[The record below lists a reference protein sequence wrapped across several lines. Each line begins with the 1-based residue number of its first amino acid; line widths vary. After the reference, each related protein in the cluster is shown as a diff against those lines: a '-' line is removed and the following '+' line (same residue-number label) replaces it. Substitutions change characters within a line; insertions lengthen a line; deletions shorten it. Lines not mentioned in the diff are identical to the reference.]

1 MMQRLVLQRALRV
14 WVQRPC
20 PHTGAHRR
28 GFHASARRN
37 SEIVGA
43 AAKQVPGEAER
54 MQPGAAP
61 TSPQRQQRI
70 TIADI
75 LERRR
80 KAGKLVAL
88 TAAASDSDMFKVSP
102 AGDKPLA
109 RRWDHM
115 LSPESA
121 SREPCKLKQ
130 AARLLKKPGL
140 ISLGGG
146 LPCPDNFPIESI
158 SMRIPTA
165 AGGFSE
171 AETRAAGQDVR
182 VGKYDVR
189 DTAADPDGGAVYD
202 LSIALNYGQATGSAQ
217 MLRFVTEHTELVCAP
232 PYADW
237 RSCLTVGSTGA
248 LEQALRIFCD
258 GRGRSDSVLTEE
270 FSFSTAVE
278 TALPLGVG
286 VFGVPIDAEG
296 LLPDA
301 IDDILGGWDPA
312 RRGGRRKPHVLY
324 TVPSGQNPTGATQG
338 EARRRA
344 IYDVCR
350 RHDVFI
356 LEDEPYYF
364 LQMPPYQRDRAAA
377 ADATP
382 ETTEQF
388 LDGLIPTLLSMDVD
402 GRVLRMDSFSKV
414 AVPGSRLG
422 WVTGPEQIIERY
434 IRHGET
440 CNQGPSGI
448 SQVLL
453 HKLLDESWGHEG
465 YLRWLMRLRGE
476 YTRRRDVMMTACED
490 SLPRE
495 VVSWT
500 PPRAGMFVSA
510 YLPILPCS
518 VLSPPYV
525 NHPTHTLL
533 PALAQGRPHPPSGR
547 AKPQH
552 PRPGGGH
559 FRQVHRQ
566 RRPRGP
572 GILVHSRAGLGADRA
587 LLPGHLRGRHAREH
601 D

>member
-1 MMQRLVLQRALRV
+1 MQRFVLPRALRASV
-14 WVQRPC
+14 PRPC
-20 PHTGAHRR
+20 PHPGAQAAYRR
-28 GFHASARRN
+28 VFHGSGWRN

-43 AAKQVPGEAER
+43 AAKQVPGEAEQT
-54 MQPGAAP
+54 QPGATAS
-61 TSPQRQQRI
+61 SPRRQQRI
-70 TIADI
+70 TVADI

-102 AGDKPLA
+102 PGDKPLA

-130 AARLLKKPGL
+130 AARHLKKPGL

-146 LPCPDNFPIESI
+146 IPCPDNFPIESI
-158 SMRIPTA
+158 SMRIPTV

-171 AETRAAGQDVR
+171 AETRAAGQDVC

-189 DTAADPDGGAVYD
+189 DTAADPEGGAVYD

-248 LEQALRIFCD
+248 LDQALRIFCD

-301 IDDILGGWDPA
+301 MDEMLRGWDPA

-364 LQMPPYQRDRAAA
+364 LQMPAYQRGRETATAAA
-377 ADATP
+377 TEATP
-382 ETTEQF
+382 ESTEQF

-414 AVPGSRLG
+414 VVPGSRLG
-422 WVTGPEQIIERY
+422 WVTGSEQVIERY

-476 YTRRRDVMMTACED
+476 YTRRRDVMMAACED
-490 SLPRE
+490 FLPRE

-500 PPRAGMFVSA
+500 PPRAGMFHWLKVDHTRHPDVASRS
-510 YLPILPCS
+510 ILDLEEDIFGRCIDS
-518 VLSPPYV
+518 GVLVAPGSWFMAEQGSE
-525 NHPTHTLL
+525 PTGLYF
-533 PALAQGRPHPPSGR
+533 R
-547 AKPQH
+547 ATFAAATPENMTEAI
-552 PRPGGGH
+552 RRFGEAV
-559 FRQVHRQ
+559 RQSFK
-566 RRPRGP
+566 
-572 GILVHSRAGLGADRA
+572 LS
-587 LLPGHLRGRHAREH
+587 
-601 D
+601 